1 VSNKDIFN
9 KYAALKNKIQPRDN
23 IRLIS
28 TLHTCLDVTEKDFNV
43 LTNNLS
49 EDEKRP
55 ARNLEWLGTF

>member
-1 VSNKDIFN
+1 MSNKDIFN